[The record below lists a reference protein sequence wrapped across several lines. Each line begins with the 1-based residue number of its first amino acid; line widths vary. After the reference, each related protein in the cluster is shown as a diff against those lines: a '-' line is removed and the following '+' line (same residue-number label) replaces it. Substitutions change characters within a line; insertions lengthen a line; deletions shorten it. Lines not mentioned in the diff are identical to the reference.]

1 MSDLHPVFYEVFEP
15 LPRQGPGS
23 RECTAR
29 ALALC
34 RGLPPAPRIVD
45 FGCGRGA
52 QTLDLAALT
61 DGTIDAVDAHPPLV
75 ERLAR
80 AIDERGLQGRVR
92 PSVGDMAQ
100 PTLEH
105 GSVDLVWSEG
115 AAYAIGIATALAAWW
130 PLLRP
135 GGHLAFSHVAW
146 LRDDPP
152 AALRAYWQREY
163 PGIAAPEATLA
174 LAREAGFEVVGHFPL
189 PAAAWWDDF
198 YAPMETRVRELRAV
212 HAADPEALAVLDAT
226 DEEIDMHRRFGEHY
240 GYVFFV
246 LRRPAA

>member
-1 MSDLHPVFYEVFEP
+1 MGDLPPVFYEVFEP

-34 RGLPPAPRIVD
+34 RGLPPRPRIVD

-61 DGTIDAVDAHPPLV
+61 DGTIDAVDAHAPLV
-75 ERLAR
+75 DRLAR
-80 AIDERGLQGRVR
+80 AVAERGLQGRVR
-92 PSVGDMAQ
+92 PAVGDMAQ
-100 PTLEH
+100 PAFEP

-115 AAYAIGIATALAAWW
+115 AAYAIGIAPALAAWR

-135 GGHLAFSHVAW
+135 GGHLAFTHVAW
-146 LRDDPP
+146 LRPDPP
-152 AALRAYWQREY
+152 AELRAYWQREY

-174 LAREAGFEVVGHFPL
+174 LARDAGFEVVGHFPL

-198 YAPMETRVRELRAV
+198 YTPMEARVRALRAV
-212 HAADPEALAVLDAT
+212 HAADPAALAVLDSI
-226 DEEIDMHRRFGEHY
+226 DEEIELHRRFGAHY

>member
-1 MSDLHPVFYEVFEP
+1 MGDLAPVFYEVFEA

-34 RGLPPAPRIVD
+34 RGLPAAPRIVD
-45 FGCGRGA
+45 FGGGAGA

-61 DGTIDAVDAHPPLV
+61 DGTIEAIDALASLV

-80 AIDERGLQGRVR
+80 VVAERGLTARVR
-92 PSVGDMAQ
+92 PVVGDMAQ
-100 PTLEH
+100 PSFAPE
-105 GSVDLVWSEG
+105 SVDLVWSEG
-115 AAYAIGIATALAAWW
+115 AAYTIGIATALAAWQ

-152 AALRAYWQREY
+152 AELRAYWQREY
-163 PGIAAPEATLA
+163 PEIAAPEATIA

-198 YAPMETRVRELRAV
+198 YTPMEARVRDLRAV
-212 HAADPEALAVLDAT
+212 HAADAEALAVLDAI